1 MRYLKAFSFLFIVWL
16 AVSILLEA
24 FVWRD
29 VPITSKF
36 ILKQVIIGAVW
47 SAIMMIPQTMLYK
60 KQRKSN

>member
-16 AVSILLEA
+16 AISISFEA
-24 FVWRD
+24 FIWRD

-47 SAIMMIPQTMLYK
+47 SAIMMIPQTMLDK
-60 KQRKSN
+60 KRRKSN